1 VRISGTP
8 AINTKQAAEAAER
21 AHIERLW
28 SPPASEKKEIVAPRF
43 EEFVEQFLAVAATQ
57 NKPSTQQDKAS
68 ILTHHLTPAFGR
80 TSTPTGGDT
89 RSGGVKWPVVD
100 RFGGAQIGGVAIRR
114 ASGEPGPAG

>member
-28 SPPASEKKEIVAPRF
+28 SPPASEKKEVVAPRF

-68 ILTHHLTPAFGR
+68 ILSHHLTPAFGR
-80 TSTPTGGDT
+80 KRLSDISYAAIQDYASNKV
-89 RSGGVKWPVVD
+89 RSLP
-100 RFGGAQIGGVAIRR
+100 RR
-114 ASGEPGPAG
+114 P